1 ALKDEH
7 WQVRKSAIQVLQKI
21 PDARLLSTLIQTLA
35 DEYSDERKEAAIALG
50 NLGNSDAISA
60 LQQALD
66 DCDREVTIQA
76 QRAIEKI
83 TLSNRL
89 VR

>member
-1 ALKDEH
+1 MN
-7 WQVRKSAIQVLQKI
+7 IQMREKKRRS
-21 PDARLLSTLIQTLA
+21 P
-35 DEYSDERKEAAIALG
+35 LG